1 MCYYLFIIIGG
12 FAVMMGKQKGV
23 QENLFSYNVSLDARV
38 RKDHVLRKIQ
48 QAVDFGFIYKE
59 VEQFYG
65 ERGNVSV
72 PPVIILKM
80 MFLLFFYDVRS
91 ERELMD
97 TIPER
102 IDWIWFLGYTL
113 EDEIP
118 DHSVLSKARSRWGVD
133 VFRSFFERIVWQ
145 CVEKGLVSGEK
156 LFIDASLIKADASRN
171 SVVDRNDIN
180 RYLNKRYMEL
190 EDRLEDKDTQVN
202 KTRVSTTDPEASI
215 VRRNGKGPDLCYKTH
230 RGVDPLNEVI
240 TSTLLTTGN
249 VDDGAVLFDMV
260 EIHERNTEAEV
271 KTVVADSRYGITNNY
286 LMCHDLNIEAH
297 IPSLEETQKGR
308 NNEIISSDEF
318 TYDKDKDTY
327 ICPSGQ
333 ILDKKRYHKKR
344 DSFDYYTLPRVCKAC
359 PLKENC
365 TRSKTSRSVKRH
377 LRQEEL
383 DIMRDKS
390 RSRQSKQDIKKRQD
404 LSERSFAQST
414 RYGFKQARWRGLI
427 RVTIQDYLIASIQ
440 NIIKLIK
447 IKPKRKIT
455 GVMSVMTARPGAN
468 IPGVSMFFRFIGGL
482 LQNTKNIN
490 PSFCCA

>member
-1 MCYYLFIIIGG
+1 
-12 FAVMMGKQKGV
+12 MMGIQKTI
-23 QENLFSYNVSLDARV
+23 QESLFSYKVSLDARV

-59 VEQFYG
+59 VEKFYG

-102 IDWIWFLGYTL
+102 IDWTWFLGYTL
-113 EDEIP
+113 DDEIP
-118 DHSVLSKARSRWGVD
+118 NHSVLSKARARWGIE

-145 CVEKGLVSGEK
+145 CVESGLVGGEK
-156 LFIDASLIKADASRN
+156 LFIDASLIDADASKN
-171 SVVDRNDIN
+171 SVVDRKDLS
-180 RYLNKRYMEL
+180 RYLNRKYMEL
-190 EDRLEDKDTQVN
+190 EDKLEDKGTQVN
-202 KTRVSTTDPEASI
+202 DRRVSTTDPEASI
-215 VRRNGKGPDLCYKTH
+215 VRHKGKGPVLCYKTH

-249 VDDGAVLFDMV
+249 VDDGAVLFDML
-260 EIHERNTEAEV
+260 EIHEKNTEAAV

-308 NNEIISSDEF
+308 NKEIISSGEF
-318 TYDKDKDTY
+318 SYDKGKDAY
-327 ICPSGQ
+327 ICPAGQ

-359 PLKENC
+359 HLKENC

-377 LRQEEL
+377 LRQDEL
-383 DIMRDKS
+383 DIMREKS

-440 NIIKLIK
+440 NIVKLLK
-447 IKPKRKIT
+447 TNKPKKKIA
-455 GVMSVMTARPGAN
+455 GVMPVIQTENGHDSRRYLTFKR
-468 IPGVSMFFRFIGGL
+468 L
-482 LQNTKNIN
+482 LDCFLKKHTEHQ
-490 PSFCCA
+490 PCFL

>member
-1 MCYYLFIIIGG
+1 
-12 FAVMMGKQKGV
+12 MMGRQKTI
-23 QENLFSYNVSLDARV
+23 QESLFSYNVSLDARV

-48 QAVDFGFIYKE
+48 QAVDFGFIYRE

-72 PPVIILKM
+72 PPVVILKM

-102 IDWIWFLGYTL
+102 NDWMWFLGYAL
-113 EDEIP
+113 DDEIP
-118 DHSVLSKARSRWGVD
+118 NHSVLSKARARWGID

-145 CVEKGLVSGEK
+145 CVEKGLVSGDK
-156 LFIDASLIKADASRN
+156 LFIDASLIKADASNN
-171 SVVDRNDIN
+171 SVVDRKDIN
-180 RYLNKRYMEL
+180 RYLNRKYMEL
-190 EDRLEDKDTQVN
+190 EDKLEDKDTQVN
-202 KTRVSTTDPEASI
+202 GRRVSTTDPEASI
-215 VRRNGKGPDLCYKTH
+215 VRRGGKGPVLCYKTH

-249 VDDGAVLFDMV
+249 VDDGSVLSDII
-260 EIHERNTEAEV
+260 EIHEKNTEAAVE
-271 KTVVADSRYGITNNY
+271 TVVADSRYGVTENY
-286 LMCHDLNIEAH
+286 LMCHDLNIDAH
-297 IPSLEETQKGR
+297 MPSLEETQKGR
-308 NNEIISSDEF
+308 NKEIISSDEF
-318 TYDKDKDTY
+318 TYDKDKDAY
-327 ICPSGQ
+327 ICPAGQ
-333 ILDKKRYHKKR
+333 ILDKKRYHKNR

-359 PLKENC
+359 HLKEKC
-365 TRSKTSRSVKRH
+365 TRSKTSRSIKRH

-383 DIMRDKS
+383 DIMREKA

-440 NIIKLIK
+440 NIAKLIK
-447 IKPKRKIT
+447 TNKPKKEIA
-455 GVMSVMTARPGAN
+455 GVMPVMPAISRAN
-468 IPGVSMFFRFIGGL
+468 TLDTLIFKLTFGGL
-482 LQNTKNIN
+482 LQNTQNSI
-490 PSFCCA
+490 PSFCLV

>member
-1 MCYYLFIIIGG
+1 
-12 FAVMMGKQKGV
+12 MGKQKTI

-48 QAVDFGFIYKE
+48 QSVDFGFIYKE
-59 VEQFYG
+59 VEHLYG

-102 IDWIWFLGYTL
+102 MDWMWFLGYSFD
-113 EDEIP
+113 DEIP
-118 DHSVLSKARSRWGVD
+118 NHSVLSKARSRWGVEA
-133 VFRSFFERIVWQ
+133 FKFFFERIVWQ
-145 CVEKGLVSGEK
+145 CAESGLVNGDK

-171 SVVDRNDIN
+171 SVVDKRDLS

-190 EDRLEDKDTQVN
+190 EDKLEDKGTLVN
-202 KTRVSTTDPEASI
+202 KTRISTTDPEASI

-249 VDDGAVLFDMV
+249 VDDGAVLYDMIK
-260 EIHERNTEAEV
+260 IHENNTEAEV
-271 KTVVADSRYGITNNY
+271 ETVVADSRYGVTDNY
-286 LMCHDLNIEAH
+286 LMCLDLNINAH

-308 NNEIISSDEF
+308 NKEIISSSEF
-318 TYDKDKDTY
+318 TYDKDRDAY
-327 ICPSGQ
+327 ICPAGQ
-333 ILDKKRYHKKR
+333 LLDKKRYHKKR
-344 DSFDYYTLPRVCKAC
+344 DCFDYYTLPRVCKAC
-359 PLKENC
+359 LLKENC

-383 DIMRDKS
+383 DIMREKARSHQS
-390 RSRQSKQDIKKRQD
+390 RQDIKKRQD

-414 RYGFKQARWRGLI
+414 RYGFKKARWRGLV

-440 NIIKLIK
+440 NIMKLIEHG
-447 IKPKRKIT
+447 KPKNKIS
-455 GVMSVMTARPGAN
+455 GVMPVIQAML
-468 IPGVSMFFRFIGGL
+468 GVKTSDILYFKPLFEKLMNT
-482 LQNTKNIN
+482 LQNTFIK
-490 PSFCCA
+490 FGYA

>member
-1 MCYYLFIIIGG
+1 
-12 FAVMMGKQKGV
+12 MGKDKTV
-23 QENLFSYNVSLDARV
+23 QESLFSYNVSLDARV

-102 IDWIWFLGYTL
+102 IDWMWFLGYSL
-113 EDEIP
+113 DDEIP
-118 DHSVLSKARSRWGVD
+118 NHSVLSKARSRWGID

-145 CVEKGLVSGEK
+145 CVEKGLIKGDK
-156 LFIDASLIKADASRN
+156 LFIDASLIKADASKN
-171 SVVDRNDIN
+171 SVINRNEIS

-190 EDRLEDKDTQVN
+190 EDKLEDKDTYVN
-202 KTRVSTTDPEASI
+202 RSRISTTDPEASI

-249 VDDGAVLFDMV
+249 IDDGAVLSDMIK
-260 EIHERNTEAEV
+260 IHENNTEAEV
-271 KTVVADSRYGITNNY
+271 ETVVADSRYGVTDNY
-286 LMCHDLNIEAH
+286 LMCHDLNINAH

-308 NNEIISSDEF
+308 NKEIISSSGF
-318 TYDKDKDTY
+318 TYDKDNDAY
-327 ICPSGQ
+327 ICPAGQ

-359 PLKENC
+359 SLKENC

-383 DIMRDKS
+383 DIMREKA
-390 RSRQSKQDIKKRQD
+390 RSHQSKQDIKKRQD

-414 RYGFKQARWRGLI
+414 RYGFKQARWRGLV

-440 NIIKLIK
+440 NIMKLIK
-447 IKPKRKIT
+447 IKPKKRVT
-455 GVMSVMTARPGAN
+455 GIMTVIPVKSEAN
-468 IPGVSMFFRFIGGL
+468 IRASSIFNRLICFFV
-482 LQNTKNIN
+482 QNTKNIN

>member
-1 MCYYLFIIIGG
+1 
-12 FAVMMGKQKGV
+12 MMGKQKTI
-23 QENLFSYNVSLDARV
+23 QESLFSYNVSLDSRV

-48 QAVDFGFIYKE
+48 QGVDFGFIYKE
-59 VEQFYG
+59 VEHLYG

-102 IDWIWFLGYTL
+102 MDWMWFLGYSL
-113 EDEIP
+113 DDEIP
-118 DHSVLSKARSRWGVD
+118 NHSVLSKARSRWGID
-133 VFRSFFERIVWQ
+133 VFKSFFERIVWQ
-145 CVEKGLVSGEK
+145 CVEKGLVNGDK
-156 LFIDASLIKADASRN
+156 LFIDASLIKADASKN
-171 SVVDRNDIN
+171 SIVDKRDLS

-190 EDRLEDKDTQVN
+190 EDKLEDKDTLVN

-230 RGVDPLNEVI
+230 RGVDPLSGVI

-249 VDDGAVLFDMV
+249 IDDGAVLLDIMKD
-260 EIHERNTEAEV
+260 HEKNTETAID
-271 KTVVADSRYGITNNY
+271 TVVADSRYGVTDNY
-286 LMCHDLNIEAH
+286 LMCHDLNINAH

-308 NNEIISSDEF
+308 NKEIISSSEF
-318 TYDKDKDTY
+318 TYDKDKDAY
-327 ICPSGQ
+327 ICPAGQ
-333 ILDKKRYHKKR
+333 VLDRKRHHKNR

-359 PLKENC
+359 SLKENC
-365 TRSKTSRSVKRH
+365 TRSKTSRTVKRH

-383 DIMRDKS
+383 DIMREKA
-390 RSRQSKQDIKKRQD
+390 RSHQSKQDIKKRQD

-414 RYGFKQARWRGLI
+414 RYGFKQARWRGLT

-440 NIIKLIK
+440 NIVKLIK
-447 IKPKRKIT
+447 PDRPRKNIA
-455 GVMSVMTARPGAN
+455 SVMPVIPAKPEAN
-468 IPGVSMFFRFIGGL
+468 IRASSIFNRLICFFI
-482 LQNTKNIN
+482 QNTKNIN